1 MGYAERMGLITQL
14 QEARSSRVL
23 CFVLSDREA
32 FPPMAGFAANMAS
45 DSQIWVRGL
54 LREIGHVEALDVF
67 LYTRGGATESV
78 WPLVNSLRDHCDRLT
93 VLVPFRAHS
102 AGTMLCLGANQIVM
116 SDGAELSPIDP
127 ATGNQFNPRDPNNP
141 AATIGISVEDVQAYF
156 EFADKVAGIRA
167 EQYLIDVLRQLTT
180 HIHPLALGNVQR
192 VYLLIGRLARELMA
206 LHRDRDDMSFD
217 RIVSGL
223 TTGFYSHAHAIS
235 RREAQALLGDDWVVE
250 PDAPTAAAMDA
261 LFNGFADDLH
271 LRDKFNLPQEMGDQP
286 TLAVRAIAGYLET
299 DSSSV
304 LYETNVKVTQRPQ
317 FPPGVQIQV
326 PPGQAIPLGPWAT
339 RSYDF
344 GIQTTGWVENREGI

>member
-1 MGYAERMGLITQL
+1 MGYPERQALITGL
-14 QEARSSRVL
+14 QDARHSRVV
-23 CFVLSDREA
+23 CFVLSDRES
-32 FPPMAGFAANMAS
+32 FPTMPGFAANMAS
-45 DSQIWVRGL
+45 DAQIWVRKL
-54 LREIGHVEALDVF
+54 LREIGHVDALDLF

-78 WPLVNSLRDHCDRLT
+78 WPLVNMLRDHCDRLS

-102 AGTMLCLGANQIVM
+102 AGTMVCLGADEIIM

-167 EQYLIDVLRQLTT
+167 EQYLIDVLRQLTA

-206 LHRDRDDMSFD
+206 LHRERDDLSFD
-217 RIVSGL
+217 RIVTGL
-223 TTGFYSHAHAIS
+223 TTGFYSHTHAIS
-235 RREAQALLGDDWVVE
+235 RREAQALLGDDWVVA
-250 PDAPTAAAMDA
+250 PDAQTAVAMDA

-271 LRDKFNLPQEMGDQP
+271 LREKFNLPQAMGDQP
-286 TLAVRAIAGYLET
+286 MLDVRAVSGYLET

-304 LYETNVKVTQRPQ
+304 LHQTDVKVTQRPQ
-317 FPPGVQIQV
+317 FPPGVQV
-326 PPGQAIPLGPWAT
+326 PPGQVIPIAPFAGRT
-339 RSYDF
+339 YDF
-344 GIQTTGWVENREGI
+344 GIQTMGWVENGGGI